1 MCAFVTDVAREWDAW
16 NTLRPG
22 EARAEPGPD
31 GTARELPRQK
41 GAAGA
46 EGGEGNCP
54 GFGAHPR
61 FCRRIRQPLEQRRS
75 HLPAAGTGAAGPGA
89 SDQAAAGALGERT
102 ARPAAEPP
110 VTVLLRA
117 LRAFTFQKLWLSWL
131 YEPESQLFS
140 PRYAFFY

>member
-1 MCAFVTDVAREWDAW
+1 MVTSGYGEADVYAGPSLQAESSGPMCAFVTDVAREWDAW

-54 GFGAHPR
+54 GFGAHR
-61 FCRRIRQPLEQRRS
+61 DFAAESGSRWNRDVHICQQQAQEPL
-75 HLPAAGTGAAGPGA
+75 GPGP
-89 SDQAAAGALGERT
+89 LT
-102 ARPAAEPP
+102 EPP
-110 VTVLLRA
+110 RARWANGQPGRLRS
-117 LRAFTFQKLWLSWL
+117 LQ
-131 YEPESQLFS
+131 
-140 PRYAFFY
+140 